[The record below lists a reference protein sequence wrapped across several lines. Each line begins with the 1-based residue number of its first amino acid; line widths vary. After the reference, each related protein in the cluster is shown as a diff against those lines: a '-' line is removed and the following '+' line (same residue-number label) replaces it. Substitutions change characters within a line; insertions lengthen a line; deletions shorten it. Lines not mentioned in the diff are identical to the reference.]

1 MPRICRTFA
10 FLAVLLVP
18 FAAGAQS
25 GEALIRELGSGR
37 PIADPSFPAPRDLT
51 YRIAWHVTDKPETP
65 AARVDGF
72 RRPANML
79 VMMDANGVPRRNVH
93 LAIVVHGEATR
104 SLLRN
109 DAYRAATGV
118 DNASIPLLEALNA
131 AGVQVIVCGAA
142 LFNRNVPRDQLLP
155 FVKVATTATMA
166 HVILGAQGYTVLA
179 P

>member
-1 MPRICRTFA
+1 MSRVCRVFA
-10 FLAVLLVP
+10 FVAVMLCP
-18 FAAGAQS
+18 FAADAQT
-25 GEALIRELGSGR
+25 GEALIRELGAGR
-37 PIADPSFPAPRDLT
+37 PIANPTFPAPNDLH

-79 VMMDANGVPRRNVH
+79 VMMDDNGVARSNVH
-93 LAIVVHGEATR
+93 LAIIVHGEATR
-104 SLLRN
+104 SLLN
-109 DAYRAATGV
+109 NTAYRAATGA
-118 DNASIPLLEALNA
+118 DNASIALLEALNA
-131 AGVQVIVCGAA
+131 AGVQIIVCGAA

-166 HVILGAQGYTVLA
+166 HAILGAQGYTVIA